1 MMDDSSRRGLPQR
14 PPSGAGPEAWQRYA
28 DELEAVIAAAEHRA
42 DFLQARINQIA
53 GSSAWK
59 VLKKAKNLLD
69 SSPLG
74 SAGKKSRSGKGTVP
88 EKPPFVRGEPLVSI
102 LIPFRDGA
110 KWLERCLNSLRA
122 KTAYKN
128 YELIL
133 IDNGSSEKATLKILA
148 QEKAK
153 PGVQVLRIDEAFNF
167 ARLNNLAA
175 AKARGEFLLFLN
187 NDIEVLQPHWLAAMI
202 ERSQQPGVGAVGA
215 KLLYPDG
222 RIQHAGVAMG
232 VDDIAGHVYRL
243 LAEDAPEVSVVRECS
258 AVTAAC
264 MMTPRK
270 LFGELGGFNEID
282 LPIAYNDVDYCLR
295 LREKEYRVIYTP
307 HATLLHHESIS
318 RGALNDPR
326 QSAYMCRR
334 WAKAMRDPFY
344 PGGAASLVRAH
355 EKRDDAVI
363 DL

>member
-1 MMDDSSRRGLPQR
+1 MDEFSRHGLPQR
-14 PPSGAGPEAWQRYA
+14 PPPGAGPEAWRRYA

-69 SSPLG
+69 SSPLR
-74 SAGKKSRSGKGTVP
+74 SAGKKSQKGKGAVP
-88 EKPPFVRGEPLVSI
+88 TKPPAVRGEPLVSI

-110 KWLERCLNSLRA
+110 KWLERCLKSLRT

-187 NDIEVLQPHWLAAMI
+187 NDIEVLQSHWLGAMI
-202 ERSQQPGVGAVGA
+202 EQSQEAGVGAVGA

-232 VDDIAGHVYRL
+232 VDDIAAHVYRL
-243 LAEDAPEVSVVRECS
+243 MPEDAPEVSIVRECS

-270 LFGELGGFNEID
+270 LFAELGGFNEVD

-295 LREKEYRVIYTP
+295 LREKEYRVVYTP

-334 WAKAMRDPFY
+334 WARAMRDPFY
-344 PGGAASLVRAH
+344 PAGAALARAE
-355 EKRDDAVI
+355 EKRDDAAI